1 MDDINTLDRVDLKLL
16 AQLQRDASLSNLELA
31 ERVGLS
37 PTPCARR
44 VKRLMNEGFIE
55 RQVAVLNP
63 EKLGYDLTAH
73 VSISMD
79 RHTPDRFENFEAEI
93 ASYDEVVDCSV
104 VTGQSADYLL
114 RVVVKDMKH
123 FEAVLLGSSPDSRS
137 HRCALELCIEKGDQP
152 NRIPR
157 LIDRRLALIRR
168 RSLPCSYEPALYLQ
182 GMQRSLACW
191 LGHLLGACRFGTCR

>member
-1 MDDINTLDRVDLKLL
+1 MSIFLVKIAIFMNMDDTNTLDRVDLKLL
-16 AQLQRDASLSNLELA
+16 SQLQRDASLSNLELA
-31 ERVGLS
+31 DRVGLS

-44 VKRLMNEGFIE
+44 VKRLVSAGFIE

-93 ASYDEVVDCSV
+93 ANYDEVVECSV

-123 FEAVLLGSSPDSRS
+123 FEAVLLGKLTRISGVTGVHSSFVLRKVISRT
-137 HRCALELCIEKGDQP
+137 E
-152 NRIPR
+152 IP
-157 LIDRRLALIRR
+157 
-168 RSLPCSYEPALYLQ
+168 
-182 GMQRSLACW
+182 
-191 LGHLLGACRFGTCR
+191 LG

>member
-1 MDDINTLDRVDLKLL
+1 MDDTNNLDRVDLKLL

-44 VKRLMNEGFIE
+44 VKRLITDGFIE
-55 RQVAVLNP
+55 RQVAVLNA

-93 ASYDEVVDCSV
+93 A
-104 VTGQSADYLL
+104 
-114 RVVVKDMKH
+114 RV
-123 FEAVLLGSSPDSRS
+123 
-137 HRCALELCIEKGDQP
+137 
-152 NRIPR
+152 
-157 LIDRRLALIRR
+157 
-168 RSLPCSYEPALYLQ
+168 
-182 GMQRSLACW
+182 
-191 LGHLLGACRFGTCR
+191 

>member
-1 MDDINTLDRVDLKLL
+1 VNIANFQFMDDTNNLDRVDLKLL

-44 VKRLMNEGFIE
+44 VKRLITDGFVE
-55 RQVAVLNP
+55 RQVALLNA

-93 ASYDEVVDCSV
+93 ARYEEVVDCSV
-104 VTGQSADYLL
+104 VTGQSADYLI

-123 FEAVLLGSSPDSRS
+123 FEAVLLGK
-137 HRCALELCIEKGDQP
+137 LT
-152 NRIPR
+152 RIPGVTGVHSSFVLR
-157 LIDRRLALIRR
+157 KVISRTEIPL
-168 RSLPCSYEPALYLQ
+168 
-182 GMQRSLACW
+182 
-191 LGHLLGACRFGTCR
+191 T

>member
-1 MDDINTLDRVDLKLL
+1 MVNNYEFAFFRAKYANIGDMLDINDLDRTDLRLL
-16 AQLQRDASLSNLELA
+16 AELQKDASLSNLELA
-31 ERVGLS
+31 DKVGLS

-44 VKRLMNEGFIE
+44 VKRLVTEGFIE
-55 RQVAVLNP
+55 RQVAILSP

-93 ASYDEVVDCSV
+93 ATYDEVIDCSV

-123 FEAVLLGSSPDSRS
+123 YEAVLLGK
-137 HRCALELCIEKGDQP
+137 LT
-152 NRIPR
+152 RIPGVTGVHSSFVLR
-157 LIDRRLALIRR
+157 KVINRTEI
-168 RSLPCSYEPALYLQ
+168 P
-182 GMQRSLACW
+182 
-191 LGHLLGACRFGTCR
+191 LG

>member
-1 MDDINTLDRVDLKLL
+1 MDDINNLDRVDLKLL

-44 VKRLMNEGFIE
+44 VKRLITDGFIE
-55 RQVAVLNP
+55 RQVAVLNA

-93 ASYDEVVDCSV
+93 ARYD
-104 VTGQSADYLL
+104 
-114 RVVVKDMKH
+114 
-123 FEAVLLGSSPDSRS
+123 
-137 HRCALELCIEKGDQP
+137 
-152 NRIPR
+152 
-157 LIDRRLALIRR
+157 
-168 RSLPCSYEPALYLQ
+168 
-182 GMQRSLACW
+182 
-191 LGHLLGACRFGTCR
+191 

>member
-1 MDDINTLDRVDLKLL
+1 MNNANFIDMNDINTLDRVDLKLL
-16 AQLQRDASLSNLELA
+16 AQLQRDSSLSNLELA

-44 VKRLMNEGFIE
+44 VKRLVSEGFIE
-55 RQVAVLNP
+55 RQVAVLSA

-93 ASYDEVVDCSV
+93 ANYDEVLDCSV

-123 FEAVLLGSSPDSRS
+123 FEAVLLGK
-137 HRCALELCIEKGDQP
+137 LT
-152 NRIPR
+152 RIPGVTGVHSSFVLR
-157 LIDRRLALIRR
+157 NVISRTAIPL
-168 RSLPCSYEPALYLQ
+168 S
-182 GMQRSLACW
+182 
-191 LGHLLGACRFGTCR
+191 

>member
-1 MDDINTLDRVDLKLL
+1 
-16 AQLQRDASLSNLELA
+16 
-31 ERVGLS
+31 
-37 PTPCARR
+37 
-44 VKRLMNEGFIE
+44 
-55 RQVAVLNP
+55 
-63 EKLGYDLTAH
+63 
-73 VSISMD
+73 MD

-123 FEAVLLGSSPDSRS
+123 FEAVLLGT
-137 HRCALELCIEKGDQP
+137 LT
-152 NRIPR
+152 RIPGVTGVHSSFVLRKVISRTEITR

-168 RSLPCSYEPALYLQ
+168 RSLPCSYEPTLYLQ

-191 LGHLLGACRFGTCR
+191 LGLLGACLFGTCR